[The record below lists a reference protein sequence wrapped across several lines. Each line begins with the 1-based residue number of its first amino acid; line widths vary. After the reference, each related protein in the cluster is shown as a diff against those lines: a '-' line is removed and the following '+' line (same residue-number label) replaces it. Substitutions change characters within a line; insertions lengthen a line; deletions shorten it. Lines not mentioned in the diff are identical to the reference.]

1 VVLLHNNLLFI
12 QWTTKILISL
22 KLLKNLGTSVP
33 EIFGILPKFSKTQ
46 NFWVCPY
53 ATVQNSQVW
62 LLITQEK
69 GITLLA
75 SFGRCQCFNHPSYRT
90 IVTRFNRLGACCQRW
105 PWIRSWL
112 RQDSAFF
119 LRIRS
124 QSFVKNRTCPRS
136 HFSIS
141 AVAGVRVAI
150 S

>member
-1 VVLLHNNLLFI
+1 MVLLHNNLLFI

-75 SFGRCQCFNHPSYRT
+75 SFGRCQCFNHPSYKT

-105 PWIRSWL
+105 PWIR
-112 RQDSAFF
+112 R
-119 LRIRS
+119 
-124 QSFVKNRTCPRS
+124 
-136 HFSIS
+136 
-141 AVAGVRVAI
+141 AGVDSDRILRFSYGSGPGVKVLWKTG
-150 S
+150 SVPGVTFQFRQ